1 MKNEL
6 YTSRILGETLAE
18 WNEHTNQ
25 NESINHTISY
35 PQDSLALATVVVT
48 SALATAAV
56 TSTALAT
63 VAVSSALATVV
74 VTSTLAT
81 VTVASAL

>member
-56 TSTALAT
+56 TSTLAT